1 MEKNAKYSPAVIA
14 GKAAVMVFLSQV
26 LLSHQNSLF
35 FFFFFFVVFQAFIS
49 FCTIQPYLVPLT
61 SLPVHITQYDSAWG
75 KILIND
81 V

>member
-26 LLSHQNSLF
+26 LLSHQSSP
-35 FFFFFFVVFQAFIS
+35 FFFFFVVFQAFIS

>member
-14 GKAAVMVFLSQV
+14 GKAALMVFLSQV
-26 LLSHQNSLF
+26 LLSHQNSL
-35 FFFFFFVVFQAFIS
+35 FFFVVFQAFIS

-61 SLPVHITQYDSAWG
+61 CLPVRITQYDSARG

>member
-1 MEKNAKYSPAVIA
+1 MGKNAKYSPAVIA

-26 LLSHQNSLF
+26 LLSHQNSF
-35 FFFFFFVVFQAFIS
+35 FLVVFQAFIS

-61 SLPVHITQYDSAWG
+61 SLPVHITQCDSAWG